1 MKGAES
7 QELKQSHKNKSVN
20 KILNTN
26 KVVKTI
32 KQKIRAYVSNMS
44 KKKERDY

>member
-32 KQKIRAYVSNMS
+32 RKLGHMFQICQKKREII
-44 KKKERDY
+44 K